1 MCELGVTMCLPR
13 PMVVKPPYK
22 RIHFGDDLSHM
33 CITVETPLVIKQI
46 GSQHNELIQIK
57 SDKLIESYTIIIQIV
72 T

>member
-1 MCELGVTMCLPR
+1 MCLPR

-22 RIHFGDDLSHM
+22 RIHFGDDLPHM
-33 CITVETPLVIKQI
+33 CITVETPLVVKQI